1 MKKLLQVAGWIIAAP
16 FRLLFWIISLP
27 FRLAGR
33 LLAWLFQ
40 PVVERMKGGKIY
52 RFFTDT
58 PEDRP
63 ALDALNNAVDN
74 PQQILD
80 QLDEVRKHLIRAL
93 GWLALGVLISFSF
106 AEPFL
111 AYLAAPVGGLGK
123 LQAISVTEEI
133 GVFMRVALLAGIAF
147 ASPFIA
153 LEVWLFAAPGL
164 MPKARLKGLLAIPAA
179 LALFVGGAAFTYYV
193 MLPVALPFLLNFLG
207 IEARPTASN
216 YFTFSTGLMFWIG
229 VAFEFPLVIY
239 ALSSMGIVKPKMLLD
254 HWRIAVI
261 AIAILSAAITPTVD
275 PVNMALVMLPM
286 SLLYL
291 LSVLASWIAN
301 RKKTDDKQSA
311 GNEVV
316 LQK

>member
-1 MKKLLQVAGWIIAAP
+1 MKKFLQALGWILAAP
-16 FRLLFWIISLP
+16 FRLLLWLAALP

-33 LLAWLFQ
+33 LLAWLFR

-52 RFFTDT
+52 KFFNDR

-63 ALDALNNAVDN
+63 ALDALNSAVDN
-74 PQQILD
+74 PYQILD
-80 QLDEVRKHLIRAL
+80 HLDAIRKHLLRAVL
-93 GWLALGVLISFSF
+93 GLALGVVVSFSF

-111 AYLAAPVGGLGK
+111 AFLAAPVGGLGK

-133 GVFMRVALLAGIAF
+133 GVFMRVALLAGIAL
-147 ASPFIA
+147 ASPLIA
-153 LEVWLFAAPGL
+153 FEVWLFTAPGL

-179 LALFVGGAAFTYYV
+179 LVFFVSGAAFAYYV
-193 MLPVALPFLLNFLG
+193 MMPVALPFLLNFLG
-207 IEARPTASN
+207 IEARPTAAN

-229 VAFEFPLVIY
+229 VAFEFPLIIY

-254 HWRIAVI
+254 HWRIAIVL
-261 AIAILSAAITPTVD
+261 IAILSAAITPTVD

-291 LSVLASWIAN
+291 LSILASWIAN
-301 RKKTDDKQSA
+301 RKN
-311 GNEVV
+311 G
-316 LQK
+316 